1 MRSKK
6 KRASKSMFISSYRIS
21 AAAIGLG
28 IIISGVLMIIFSTRL
43 YKNERFKEIKNICN
57 LFIDDIQDEYETSH
71 DLNTPNITKLYNEF
85 TNISGLEF
93 SVYDYDQN
101 CIISMNDEKLP
112 LSNEL
117 KRRMDSE
124 SFIEFDAND
133 ISDKEQSILYG
144 TRFTLKKGQDDI
156 KRYYLTA
163 TLSANDINYFTS
175 KLIFCFVIVCILCM
189 GLIIYILRR
198 KAYRLAH
205 DSMEFLRVSE
215 KYSNGDFSEPIVIQ
229 TPGNLKDISKCVNV
243 LADEV
248 KNANETSHTFI
259 ANVSH
264 ELRTPIT
271 TIGGFVDGILD
282 GTIPK
287 SRQQE
292 YLILVSKEIKRLTI
306 LIRSMLNMTKF
317 EAGTLKPNFS
327 ETNLTELVIQTVL
340 MFEKRI
346 ESKHLEIIGLD
357 SERLIAE
364 ADPDLIQQV
373 IYNLVENAVKF
384 VNDNGTLTFTFEE
397 AQNMTFISIKNT
409 GEGLKESE
417 IPQIFDRFYKTDASR
432 GKDSTGLGLGLSIS
446 RDIIRIHN
454 GRIAVR
460 SVYGEYT
467 EFVVKLPK
475 HQK

>member
-1 MRSKK
+1 M
-6 KRASKSMFISSYRIS
+6 
-21 AAAIGLG
+21 
-28 IIISGVLMIIFSTRL
+28 
-43 YKNERFKEIKNICN
+43 
-57 LFIDDIQDEYETSH
+57 
-71 DLNTPNITKLYNEF
+71 
-85 TNISGLEF
+85 
-93 SVYDYDQN
+93 
-101 CIISMNDEKLP
+101 
-112 LSNEL
+112 
-117 KRRMDSE
+117 
-124 SFIEFDAND
+124 
-133 ISDKEQSILYG
+133 
-144 TRFTLKKGQDDI
+144 
-156 KRYYLTA
+156 
-163 TLSANDINYFTS
+163 
-175 KLIFCFVIVCILCM
+175 
-189 GLIIYILRR
+189 
-198 KAYRLAH
+198 
-205 DSMEFLRVSE
+205 
-215 KYSNGDFSEPIVIQ
+215 
-229 TPGNLKDISKCVNV
+229 